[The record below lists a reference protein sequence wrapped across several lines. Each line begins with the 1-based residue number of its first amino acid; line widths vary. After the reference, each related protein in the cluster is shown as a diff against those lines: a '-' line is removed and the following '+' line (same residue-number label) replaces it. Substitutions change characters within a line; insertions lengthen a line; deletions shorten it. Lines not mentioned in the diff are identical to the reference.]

1 MKVSAETIL
10 SPISH
15 FLKRFHVILF
25 TTTVVVGTAVAV
37 WFLLG
42 AVNTSSKP
50 SGNAVAPPTGFDKET
65 IEKLDQLTNQPDP
78 NGPLNIPDGRIN
90 PLSQ

>member
-1 MKVSAETIL
+1 MKISAETIL

-15 FLKRFHVILF
+15 FLKRFHVMLF
-25 TTTVVVGTAVAV
+25 TTTVVVGTAIAV

-50 SGNAVAPPTGFDKET
+50 SGNAVVSPTGFDKET
-65 IEKLDQLTNQPDP
+65 IEKLDRLTNQSDP